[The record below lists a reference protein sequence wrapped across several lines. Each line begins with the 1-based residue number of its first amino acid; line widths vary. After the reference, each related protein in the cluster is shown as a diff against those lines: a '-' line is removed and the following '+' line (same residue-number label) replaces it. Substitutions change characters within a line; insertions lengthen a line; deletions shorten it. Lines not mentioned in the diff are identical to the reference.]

1 MLSFRNGHATTDKR
15 VVSGLRVR
23 GQANTLDCR
32 LQPRGW
38 NRQTRL
44 RLEELIR
51 RGARRRL
58 PVVFDFDNTIIAGDI
73 SEATLAVLAK
83 TDVVRAARLPA
94 TLSPAFRPVGKARVT
109 LESCAD
115 ITEYYEAFLAPSA
128 HGEADPNPLSNGYVW
143 AVEVMQGLRPL
154 DAVNATRSA
163 FEQASGS
170 TPGFIEVTPG
180 RSAFPVPFFYPEMIE
195 LLAELIRHEFD
206 VWIVSAGNVWS
217 LRWMVLHALNPRLRE
232 RGLKAGLLPDHVIGI
247 STLLTDSAGRLYKDS
262 LLVRENPSYA
272 ALDARA
278 LGRFRLTSRLNFP
291 VPTYSGK
298 VACVFDAL
306 GRNPYLCVGDS
317 PGDHAMMAVSQHRLW
332 IGRLD
337 KPGYQRR
344 VQEFAQKTG
353 QSGWSFQ
360 ATLTGSAPGFVPDLS
375 ELLRRPNGVPAP
387 VRESARILAQL
398 EGRHRAR
405 VRGPQP
411 LNLRKR

>member
-1 MLSFRNGHATTDKR
+1 
-15 VVSGLRVR
+15 
-23 GQANTLDCR
+23 
-32 LQPRGW
+32 
-38 NRQTRL
+38 
-44 RLEELIR
+44 
-51 RGARRRL
+51 
-58 PVVFDFDNTIIAGDI
+58 VVFDFDNTIIAGDI

-83 TDVVRAARLPA
+83 TGVVGAARLPA

-109 LESCAD
+109 LKSCAD

-128 HGEADPNPLSNGYVW
+128 HGEADPNPLFNGYVW
-143 AVEVMQGLRPL
+143 AVEVMEGLRPL
-154 DAVNATRSA
+154 DVVNATRSA
-163 FEQASGS
+163 FEQTSASK
-170 TPGFIEVTPG
+170 PGFIEVTPG
-180 RSAFPVPFFYPEMIE
+180 RSAFPVPVFYPEMIE

-232 RGLKAGLLPDHVIGI
+232 RGLKAGLAPDHVIGI

-262 LLVRENPSYA
+262 LLVRENASYA
-272 ALDARA
+272 ALETQA

-291 VPTYSGK
+291 VSAYSGK

-353 QSGWSFQ
+353 QSGWLFQ

-375 ELLRRPNGVPAP
+375 ELLRRSNGVLSA
-387 VRESARILAQL
+387 VRQSARILAQL
-398 EGRHRAR
+398 EGQHRAR

-411 LNLRKR
+411 LNLRKS